1 MPQIKPS
8 ILGVLFF
15 IGTFNLSCQVTFF
28 GDLYVGKNKELHIAF
43 KETYFSGGKIK
54 THRQDPV
61 GIISFGSES
70 KWTQLYENSYVD
82 GIIRIYHDGVFTF
95 PVGDLNIF
103 SPITFY
109 LIGNENYIQV
119 EYNHTLNRLYFSN
132 SMEIETPQH
141 HFWSWKVQGNP
152 FARIQTFWWPNHKI
166 VSLTKNEVITDILNI
181 GLLLQGKWKKY
192 FSSLTSNPFTPE
204 FPLSAKYGSSIGVE
218 PISLSENSVITYLTN
233 KKDLKIEKL
242 VSQVI
247 TPNND
252 NTNDTWKIQGYQ
264 FNLKSEIKVYDL
276 NQKLVFS
283 HLGIYNNDWDGTA
296 VQTGEPLDN
305 GGYFF
310 TLDLDGKK
318 PIEKKGW
325 LYIRRN

>member
-1 MPQIKPS
+1 
-8 ILGVLFF
+8 
-15 IGTFNLSCQVTFF
+15 
-28 GDLYVGKNKELHIAF
+28 
-43 KETYFSGGKIK
+43 
-54 THRQDPV
+54 
-61 GIISFGSES
+61 
-70 KWTQLYENSYVD
+70 
-82 GIIRIYHDGVFTF
+82 
-95 PVGDLNIF
+95 
-103 SPITFY
+103 
-109 LIGNENYIQV
+109 
-119 EYNHTLNRLYFSN
+119 
-132 SMEIETPQH
+132 MEIETPQH

-181 GLLLQGKWKKY
+181 GLLLKGKWKKY

-283 HLGIYNNDWDGTA
+283 HLEIYNNDWDGTA